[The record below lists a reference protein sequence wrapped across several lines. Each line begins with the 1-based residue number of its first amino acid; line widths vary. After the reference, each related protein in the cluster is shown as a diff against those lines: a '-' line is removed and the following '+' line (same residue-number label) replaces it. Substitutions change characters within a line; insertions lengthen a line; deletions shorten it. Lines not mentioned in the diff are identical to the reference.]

1 MPDDFVSNTQS
12 NQKRKSFLNMSYVY
26 LINIYHFIAF
36 LFPYPIRNWIF
47 RLGLAKLGAHSPIDA
62 KVYFK
67 FPKLIEIGSGVSIN
81 RGVEF
86 YPDYFG
92 KNKITIGDNVR
103 VAPNVRFYASGHDLD
118 DPSMNKHVGGA
129 ITVEKGAWIG
139 ASALILP
146 GVTVGEGAVIAAGA
160 VVVKDVAPQTIVA
173 GNPAKPVRKRKTA

>member
-1 MPDDFVSNTQS
+1 MSDDFLNATQS

-26 LINIYHFIAF
+26 LINIYHFVAF

-47 RLGLAKLGAHSPIDA
+47 KVGLAKLGAHSPIDS

-67 FPKLIEIGSGVSIN
+67 FPSLIEIGSGVSIN

-92 KNKITIGDNVR
+92 KNKIIIADNVR
-103 VAPNVRFYASGHDLD
+103 IAPNARFYASGHDLE
-118 DPSMNKHVGGA
+118 DPTMNQHVGGT
-129 ITVEKGAWIG
+129 INVGEGAWIG

-146 GVTVGEGAVIAAGA
+146 GVQIGKGA
-160 VVVKDVAPQTIVA
+160 VVAAGSIVTKDVAQNTIVA
-173 GNPAKPVRKRKTA
+173 GNPAKFIRKRKI